1 MVLFQRFL
9 DLCLLK
15 AGPADMPSSIW
26 LLKAL
31 VVLFAIIEFFSL
43 QIVYPWWD
51 SMMTSLMRVCV
62 LMVFVYGILYLN
74 SRRTRFIQTVIAV
87 LGAGIILNIVSIPIT
102 LAAQAVHEMHN
113 QLTSI
118 ILLLVMVL
126 MFWVL
131 MVHAHIFQQA
141 LDVKSGRAAV
151 AAVVYVLLNMLISRF
166 LLGEV

>member
-74 SRRTRFIQTVIAV
+74 SRRTRFI
-87 LGAGIILNIVSIPIT
+87 
-102 LAAQAVHEMHN
+102 
-113 QLTSI
+113 
-118 ILLLVMVL
+118 
-126 MFWVL
+126 
-131 MVHAHIFQQA
+131 
-141 LDVKSGRAAV
+141 
-151 AAVVYVLLNMLISRF
+151 
-166 LLGEV
+166 